1 MTGDFL
7 VLVIVA
13 LAIAKA
19 AEPPSGGDPRGS
31 RELDRKEV
39 AAIADGDQAA
49 FGRVFDRYHRLVFA
63 LALRVL
69 GDRTGA
75 EEVAQDV
82 FLRLWHRAVDFDP
95 ARGDLAG
102 WLVTVT
108 RNRAIDRLRS
118 RQQRESGAWTPMPES
133 PDAAAWMSPQFSTP
147 PAVASL
153 ESAQRVGQVMAALP
167 EEQRRIIELAYY
179 EGYSQSEISGLLKL
193 PLGTVKTWTRTAL
206 STLRAAIGEAV

>member
-19 AEPPSGGDPRGS
+19 TEP

-49 FGRVFDRYHRLVFA
+49 FGRVYDRYHRLVFA

-69 GDRTGA
+69 GDRTA
-75 EEVAQDV
+75 TEEVAQDV

-108 RNRAIDRLRS
+108 RNRSIDRLRS
-118 RQQRESGAWTPMPES
+118 RQQRESNAWTPMPES
-133 PDAAAWMSPQFSTP
+133 PDAAAWLAPQF
-147 PAVASL
+147 AVAPTVATL
-153 ESAQRVGQVMAALP
+153 DSAQRVGQAMAALP
-167 EEQRRIIELAYY
+167 EQQRRIIELAYF
-179 EGYSQSEISGLLKL
+179 EGYSQSEIAELLKL

-206 STLRAAIGEAV
+206 ATLRGAIAETLGEATA

>member
-1 MTGDFL
+1 MGKSMTGDFL

-13 LAIAKA
+13 LASAKA
-19 AEPPSGGDPRGS
+19 SEPPPGA
-31 RELDRKEV
+31 ELDRKEV

-49 FGRVFDRYHRLVFA
+49 FGRVYDRYHRLVFA

-118 RQQRESGAWTPMPES
+118 RQRRESSAWTPMPES
-133 PDAAAWMSPQFSTP
+133 PDAAAWLSPQFSTA
-147 PAVASL
+147 PAVATL
-153 ESAQRVGQVMAALP
+153 ESAQRVGQVLAALP
-167 EEQRRIIELAYY
+167 EAQRRIIELAYY
-179 EGYSQSEISGLLKL
+179 EGYSQSEIATLLKL

-206 STLRAAIGEAV
+206 TTLREAIA